1 MKLWYSYCHIHRRT
15 LLVLI
20 KIPLNLDTFLKKF
33 VNISSPINKR
43 EKNCVQ
49 HLPFV
54 PAIGFLVLQ
63 TNYGNLVQ
71 MIPLYRSIYTQ
82 HSTES
87 ELKRFLGGYWY
98 KESEKRANKVWLKHI
113 CIKQIPFLFDRHM
126 DQQISGSAIISGKLA
141 LPAPC
146 VFLWMQLDST
156 S

>member
-1 MKLWYSYCHIHRRT
+1 
-15 LLVLI
+15 
-20 KIPLNLDTFLKKF
+20 
-33 VNISSPINKR
+33 
-43 EKNCVQ
+43 
-49 HLPFV
+49 
-54 PAIGFLVLQ
+54 
-63 TNYGNLVQ
+63 

-87 ELKRFLGGYWY
+87 ELKRFLGYWY
-98 KESEKRANKVWLKHI
+98 KESEKRANKVWLQHI

-146 VFLWMQLDST
+146 VFLWIKLDWT